1 MGHTPKHYGRTMIV
15 YNLHGERVAEV
26 GPRGGPIDSE
36 RDAVELIAEAI
47 SSDAHFV
54 AIPAERLS
62 GDFFRL
68 STKKAGEFI
77 QKFVNYRLRIAILGD
92 ISIHT
97 SASEPLADFVRES
110 NRGKS
115 VWFVRDSNE
124 LHARL
129 APAQLASAD

>member
-1 MGHTPKHYGRTMIV
+1 MIV

-26 GPRGGPIDSE
+26 GERGAPLDSE

-47 SSDAHFV
+47 SSDARFV

-62 GDFFRL
+62 QDFFRL

-77 QKFVNYRLRIAILGD
+77 QKFVNYRLRLAILGD
-92 ISIHT
+92 ISTHVQ
-97 SASEPLADFVRES
+97 SSEPLAAFVAES

-115 VWFVRDSNE
+115 IWFVRDSHE

-129 APAQLASAD
+129 APPALASAD

>member
-1 MGHTPKHYGRTMIV
+1 MIV

-26 GPRGGPIDSE
+26 GPRGGAIDSE
-36 RDAVELIAEAI
+36 RDALELIQEAV
-47 SSDAHFV
+47 SSDARFV

-68 STKKAGEFI
+68 STKKAGDFI
-77 QKFVNYRLRIAILGD
+77 QKFVNYRLRVAILGD
-92 ISIHT
+92 ISSHT
-97 SASEPLADFVRES
+97 EASEPLADFVRES

-115 VWFVRDSNE
+115 VWFVRDSHE

-129 APAQLASAD
+129 APGQLASAD